1 MQTIFFVLYIGCGI
15 VLRRSLLMWDCFAIA
30 TVLHN
35 NVVELFIAIVTKV
48 VGLFLLQLLLSY
60 GVVLQLLQ

>member
-1 MQTIFFVLYIGCGI
+1 
-15 VLRRSLLMWDCFAIA
+15 MWDCFAFAIA

-60 GVVLQLLQ
+60 GIVLQLLQ